1 MRILGA
7 KQGLKKPC
15 FFYFYLKGAERV
27 SKLSPTAKE
36 VKNAYQRAWNAKN
49 KEKLA
54 EYRRRYWQRKA
65 DEVAAMI
72 EASKQLK
79 QA

>member
-7 KQGLKKPC
+7 KQGLKALL
-15 FFYFYLKGAERV
+15 FLFYLKGAERV

-36 VKNAYQRAWNAKN
+36 AKNAYQRAWNAKN
-49 KEKLA
+49 KEKNA

-65 DEVAAMI
+65 DELAATI

>member
-1 MRILGA
+1 M
-7 KQGLKKPC
+7 
-15 FFYFYLKGAERV
+15 
-27 SKLSPTAKE
+27 SKPTAKE

-49 KEKLA
+49 KEKVA

-65 DEVAAMI
+65 DEVAATI

>member
-1 MRILGA
+1 M
-7 KQGLKKPC
+7 
-15 FFYFYLKGAERV
+15 

-36 VKNAYQRAWNAKN
+36 AKNAYQRAWNAKN

>member
-7 KQGLKKPC
+7 KQGLKALL
-15 FFYFYLKGAERV
+15 FLFYLKGAERV
-27 SKLSPTAKE
+27 SKPTAKE

-49 KEKLA
+49 KEKVA

-65 DEVAAMI
+65 DELAATI
-72 EASKQLK
+72 EASKQLT